1 MSVAKPGADGRAQV
15 VYLPGFRFDRASGR
29 LWRGSEEVAL
39 RPKAA
44 AVLSALVA
52 RSGAVVSKRDLMR
65 EVWPDG
71 FVGDAALA
79 VCVTELR
86 RAFGDEARCPRYVA
100 NVPRRGYRLV
110 AEVSLA
116 PPQAAAPP
124 RPFVGRRRELAV
136 LRGWWDGALSGSRRA
151 GFVAAQAGVGKTA
164 LADAFAAGVHD
175 GLVGRGECV
184 GQFGPGEPYLPVL
197 DALAGL
203 CGGPGGGLVRDAL
216 DRYAPSWLLALP
228 GLLDPA

>member
-116 PPQAAAPP
+116 PAQAA
-124 RPFVGRRRELAV
+124 
-136 LRGWWDGALSGSRRA
+136 
-151 GFVAAQAGVGKTA
+151 VGKTA

-203 CGGPGGGLVRDAL
+203 CG
-216 DRYAPSWLLALP
+216 
-228 GLLDPA
+228 